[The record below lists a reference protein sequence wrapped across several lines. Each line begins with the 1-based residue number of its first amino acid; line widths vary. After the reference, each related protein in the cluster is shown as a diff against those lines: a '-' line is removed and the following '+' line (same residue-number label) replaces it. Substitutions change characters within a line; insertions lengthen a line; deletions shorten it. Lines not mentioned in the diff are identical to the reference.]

1 MNINLYSASKKRFLS
16 KKLQK
21 GATMIEYALLASLV
35 AVVAIGALT
44 AGGTSIEKRFN
55 CVATKL
61 GGTATAAGTGTCP

>member
-1 MNINLYSASKKRFLS
+1 MNIDLYSASKKRFLS

-35 AVVAIGALT
+35 AVAAITALT
-44 AGGTSIEKRFN
+44 SAGTEIKKEFD

-61 GGTATAAGTGTCP
+61 TNSATACAA